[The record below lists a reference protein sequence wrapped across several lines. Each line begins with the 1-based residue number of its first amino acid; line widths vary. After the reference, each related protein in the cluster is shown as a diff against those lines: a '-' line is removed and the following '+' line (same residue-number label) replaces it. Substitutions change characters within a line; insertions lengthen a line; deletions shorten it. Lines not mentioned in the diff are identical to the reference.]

1 MARKAPKRTRRTRTK
16 KAVEKTVAPMARA
29 PLPANIVGLMRGP
42 TIHEIAPRALLGHGT
57 ERMCFL
63 SLG

>member
-1 MARKAPKRTRRTRTK
+1 MARKTTKRTRRTRAK
-16 KAVEKTVAPMARA
+16 KATEKAVAPTART
-29 PLPANIVGLMRGP
+29 PIPANIVGLMRGP